1 MSAPSS
7 PSVIALRRE
16 PGGFTRSL
24 TCLVLRLALGMLF
37 LAAGWQKLEARKD
50 GKYPEAMVK
59 SFDGTILAEH
69 MPKALDL
76 FAQTLPFAEVG
87 IGAFLVV
94 GLSTTIAAFAA
105 GLLLLS
111 LLFGLLLLAQT
122 SGNMDKI
129 PTHMIYVLLDAAILW
144 LSPVTSNYIS
154 VDGLL
159 FGWFWKPR
167 ADQYRVEPENPA
179 FKTSR

>member
-7 PSVIALRRE
+7 PSLIALRRE

-24 TCLVLRLALGMLF
+24 TCLLLRLALGMLF
-37 LAAGWQKLEARKD
+37 LVAGWQKLEARKD
-50 GKYPEAMVK
+50 GKYPETMIK
-59 SFDGTILAEH
+59 SFDGTILADR
-69 MPKALDL
+69 MPQALNL

-87 IGAFLVV
+87 IGAFLVL
-94 GLSTTIAAFAA
+94 GLSTTLAAFAA

-111 LLFGLLLLAQT
+111 LLFGLLLLAHA

-129 PTHMIYVLLDAAILW
+129 PTHMIYLLLDAAILW
-144 LSPVTSNYIS
+144 LSPVTSNYLS
-154 VDGLL
+154 LDGLF

-167 ADQYRVEPENPA
+167 TDQYHVEPENPA